1 MNPAIRVLLVDD
13 HPVVRLGFR
22 LLFDTTPDI
31 RIAGEADTG
40 EQALAMYAEHQPDV
54 VVMDLNMPGMGGLE
68 AIRRLMAQDRRARV
82 LALSAHEDV
91 SHPRRAL
98 KARALGYLCK
108 RGAADALVP
117 AVRELHAG
125 RMVIDPLVAQRL
137 QAASQDDEQPV
148 MDRLSEREY
157 EAFLALAQGQ
167 SVAQVAEAMGV
178 SASTAGTYLYNI
190 KHKLGLANQSEM
202 TLLAVREGLIQ
213 P

>member
-1 MNPAIRVLLVDD
+1 MTAGIRVLLVDD

-22 LLFDTTPDI
+22 LLFDSTPDI
-31 RIAGEADTG
+31 RIAGEADSG
-40 EQALAMYAEHQPDV
+40 EQALDLYARHQPDV

-68 AIRRLMAQDRRARV
+68 AIRRLMAQDRQARV

-91 SHPRRAL
+91 SHPRRVL
-98 KARALGYLCK
+98 KARASGYLCK

-125 RMVIDPLVAQRL
+125 RMVIDPLVAQKL
-137 QAASQDDEQPV
+137 QAAAQDDDQPV
-148 MDRLSEREY
+148 MERLTEREG

-167 SVAQVAEAMGV
+167 TVAQVADALGV
-178 SASTAGTYLYNI
+178 SASTAGTHLYNI
-190 KHKLGLANQSEM
+190 KQKLGVQNQSEM